1 MNEIITKTVR
11 EIALEMPLTTKVFE
25 TYKID
30 YCCGGN
36 RKFSEACEI
45 AGVETDNVL
54 RDISECLKSS
64 ENTKSDWIKNT
75 NLSRLI
81 DHIVKTHHVFTR
93 EEIKN
98 LSPLMIKVANKHG
111 EQNPQLFVLEQLFS
125 ELCAELTPHL
135 LKEEQVLF
143 PYIKELESYKKNGNK
158 NLKSC
163 FGTIEN
169 PVGMMLKEHDSA
181 GDILRKMREVST
193 NYELPENACPSFTA
207 LFTRLEEFEKDLH
220 QHIHLENNLLFPKA
234 LKLENEIFE
243 MNERNKI

>member
-36 RKFSEACEI
+36 RNFSEACEI
-45 AGVETDNVL
+45 AGVETENVL

-64 ENTKSDWIKNT
+64 ENKKSDWIKNT

-81 DHIVKTHHVFTR
+81 DHIEKTHHVFTR

-111 EQNPQLFVLEQLFS
+111 ERNPQLFVLEQLFS

-143 PYIKELESYKKNGNK
+143 PYIKELESYKKTGNK

-169 PVGMMLKEHDSA
+169 PVRMMLKEHDSA